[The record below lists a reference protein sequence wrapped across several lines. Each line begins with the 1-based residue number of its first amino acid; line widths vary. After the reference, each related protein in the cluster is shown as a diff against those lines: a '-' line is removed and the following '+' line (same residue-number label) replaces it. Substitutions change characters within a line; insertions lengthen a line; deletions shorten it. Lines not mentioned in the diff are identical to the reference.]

1 MAEKYSDLYENLVK
15 FKNNEI
21 SVSEVNDNNDE
32 LIHKILPNGLVEI
45 VFEEASDYVNLFP
58 YEEGDKYSINIVFSH
73 YYYKPSLI
81 DDYHINDEWYYGGIF
96 YHFDNDNLEKLSE
109 ILKYFSTNLDIESE
123 NSKRSVAELLEEH
136 FSREAD
142 DIKTEFSNL
151 LSNEYSDHIEK
162 TVKNDICNAFR
173 FYNIW
178 EETCMVTYH
187 TTVDDLITL
196 YNEHGNDDYEQSLSH
211 LLKQLAEESV
221 SVGGDFYQD
230 LYSISIDNDNFNK
243 TVSSALDDMREK
255 LEDKIEFVDIEE
267 FKKIYKVLSDYQFNF
282 YYKLPKDKR
291 IEFMIKS
298 VNPET
303 NLISIQL
310 KSNDD
315 TMNGDITLEN
325 FNLLLHHP
333 ELFSLFE

>member
-58 YEEGDKYSINIVFSH
+58 YEEGDKYSINIVFSN

-96 YHFDNDNLEKLSE
+96 YHFDNDNLEKLSQ

-162 TVKNDICNAFR
+162 TVKNDIV
-173 FYNIW
+173 
-178 EETCMVTYH
+178 M
-187 TTVDDLITL
+187 
-196 YNEHGNDDYEQSLSH
+196 
-211 LLKQLAEESV
+211 LL
-221 SVGGDFYQD
+221 GFIIFG
-230 LYSISIDNDNFNK
+230 
-243 TVSSALDDMREK
+243 
-255 LEDKIEFVDIEE
+255 
-267 FKKIYKVLSDYQFNF
+267 KKRVW
-282 YYKLPKDKR
+282 
-291 IEFMIKS
+291 
-298 VNPET
+298 
-303 NLISIQL
+303 
-310 KSNDD
+310 
-315 TMNGDITLEN
+315 
-325 FNLLLHHP
+325 
-333 ELFSLFE
+333 

>member
-1 MAEKYSDLYENLVK
+1 
-15 FKNNEI
+15 
-21 SVSEVNDNNDE
+21 
-32 LIHKILPNGLVEI
+32 
-45 VFEEASDYVNLFP
+45 
-58 YEEGDKYSINIVFSH
+58 
-73 YYYKPSLI
+73 
-81 DDYHINDEWYYGGIF
+81 
-96 YHFDNDNLEKLSE
+96 
-109 ILKYFSTNLDIESE
+109 
-123 NSKRSVAELLEEH
+123 
-136 FSREAD
+136 
-142 DIKTEFSNL
+142 
-151 LSNEYSDHIEK
+151 
-162 TVKNDICNAFR
+162 
-173 FYNIW
+173 
-178 EETCMVTYH
+178 MVTYH

-230 LYSISIDNDNFNK
+230 LYSISIDNDSFNK